1 MFNLDKALLVAL
13 QKFNGVIDANV
24 SLTMKV
30 TRYSFCFNIEEVLG
44 PNTFNI
50 KFLYVCMD
58 LEETDYIYYQHSL
71 CIHGSR
77 SFQNK
82 ESLDG

>member
-1 MFNLDKALLVAL
+1 MFNHDKALLVAL
-13 QKFNGVIDANV
+13 QIFNGVIYENV
-24 SLTMKV
+24 SLRIKV
-30 TRYSFCFNIEEVLG
+30 NSFCFNIEEVLG
-44 PNTFNI
+44 PNTFII

-71 CIHGSR
+71 CINASR

>member
-44 PNTFNI
+44 PNTFII

-58 LEETDYIYYQHSL
+58 LEVSKIKNL
-71 CIHGSR
+71 
-77 SFQNK
+77 
-82 ESLDG
+82 

>member
-1 MFNLDKALLVAL
+1 MFNLDNALLVAL
-13 QKFNGVIDANV
+13 QIFNGVIDANV
-24 SLTMKV
+24 SLRMKV
-30 TRYSFCFNIEEVLG
+30 YSFCFNIEEVLG
-44 PNTFNI
+44 PNTFII